1 VSKVEFIVES
11 MSISMSNRKGSGE
24 LPKAYLGLGSNLGD
38 RLNNLKQALRLLESY
53 RGIAVDKVSSIYETE
68 PVGFKEQDWFLN
80 MTACITTS
88 LSPRDLLI
96 AINQIERELKRE
108 RIIRWGPRTIDIDIL
123 LFDDM
128 VLDTPDLKIPHPEMH
143 KRAFVLVPLK
153 EIAPKAVHPILNK
166 RIAELLDGLK
176 MNEEVRKIK
185 S

>member
-1 VSKVEFIVES
+1 
-11 MSISMSNRKGSGE
+11 
-24 LPKAYLGLGSNLGD
+24 
-38 RLNNLKQALRLLESY
+38 
-53 RGIAVDKVSSIYETE
+53 
-68 PVGFKEQDWFLN
+68 
-80 MTACITTS
+80 
-88 LSPRDLLI
+88 
-96 AINQIERELKRE
+96 
-108 RIIRWGPRTIDIDIL
+108 
-123 LFDDM
+123 M